1 MKYSAIRYETQGTD
15 LYTVFIFC
23 KLEDLKPDMMQI
35 SSQDPQ
41 YALGNWVTTN
51 FGSNLVEWIH

>member
-41 YALGNWVTTN
+41 YALGN
-51 FGSNLVEWIH
+51 